1 MDASPAGVRAG
12 CGYKR
17 SGCREEEGERAS
29 KPVLSTARKQLK
41 TVVGNSLLA
50 GDHRWTYVLPKE
62 SCPATVFS
70 FNKGPW
76 VVGHISAGLRA
87 TQCLTVARMQFEF
100 GRDEHQ
106 SVVTFQ
112 SYWTGACQISMR
124 PILIRYCTK

>member
-41 TVVGNSLLA
+41 TV
-50 GDHRWTYVLPKE
+50 TYVLPKE